1 MAADLLRRVGSW
13 MNGKET
19 TEEYWGQETGKP
31 FLVRQQ
37 RVQVAIFVAQSF
49 EDAEEYAARLLD
61 NEVVLVS
68 LAKVDASL
76 RRRMFDYL
84 NGVSYSIGAQVEKIN
99 DDVLLYVPSPASVER
114 EVRQPARSSW
124 FS

>member
-19 TEEYWGQETGKP
+19 TEEFWGQEAGRP

-37 RVQVAIFVAQSF
+37 RAQVAIFVAQSF
-49 EDAEEYAARLLD
+49 EDVESYAARLLD

-68 LAKVDASL
+68 LAKVDGAL

-84 NGVSYSIGAQVEKIN
+84 NGVSYAIGAQVEKIN
-99 DDVLLYVPSPASVER
+99 DDVLLYVPSPSSVER
-114 EVRQPARSSW
+114 EVRQTARSSW

>member
-1 MAADLLRRVGSW
+1 MSADLLRRVGSW

-19 TEEYWGQETGKP
+19 NEELWNQETGRP
-31 FLVRQQ
+31 YLVRQQ
-37 RVQVAIFVAQSF
+37 RTQVAVFVAHSF

-68 LAKVDASL
+68 LAKVDSLL
-76 RRRMFDYL
+76 RRRIFDYL
-84 NGVSYSIGAQVEKIN
+84 NGVSYSIDAQVEKVN
-99 DDVLLYVPSPASVER
+99 DDILLYAPAPAAVER
-114 EVRQPARSSW
+114 DICQPMRSSW